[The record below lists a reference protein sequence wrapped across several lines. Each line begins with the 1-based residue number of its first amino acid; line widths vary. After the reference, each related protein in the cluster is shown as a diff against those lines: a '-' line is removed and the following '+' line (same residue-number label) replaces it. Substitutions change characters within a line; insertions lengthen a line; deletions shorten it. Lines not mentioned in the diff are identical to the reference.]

1 MDNTC
6 RRADI
11 SGRDAYSRIISVLL
25 VLFSTLVI
33 SCAASFIV
41 FGMAE
46 SVVENTSFVFFPT
59 SSVPFSIFESLRA
72 AVPELILIIA
82 LFFTTFS
89 LFSEACGVIIAL
101 IRGVSLGCVLRLS
114 VSGALSLPSPSAGIA
129 FYLVSTTVLLVFAAY
144 SSVYS
149 RALLSLKSDCGESE
163 YSGYFGCIAAEYF
176 RLTLAL
182 GGCAIIPAAISR
194 ILFRMK

>member
-1 MDNTC
+1 MDNSC

-11 SGRDAYSRIISVLL
+11 SGRDAYSRIISVFL
-25 VLFSTLVI
+25 VLFTTLVI
-33 SCAASFIV
+33 SCAASFIA

-46 SVVENTSFVFFPT
+46 SVVGNASFVFFPT
-59 SSVPFSIFESLRA
+59 SFVPFSIFESLRN
-72 AVPELILIIA
+72 AVPELIFIIA
-82 LFFTTFS
+82 LFFTAFS

-101 IRGVSLGCVLRLS
+101 IRGISLGCVLRLTI
-114 VSGALSLPSPSAGIA
+114 SGTLSLSSPSAGIA
-129 FYLVSTTVLLVFAAY
+129 FYLVSTMVLLVFAAY

-149 RALLSLKSDCGESE
+149 RALLSLKSDCGRSE
-163 YSGYFGCIAAEYF
+163 YDGYFGCIAAEYL

-182 GGCAIIPAAISR
+182 GGCAIIPAVLSR